1 MINFKYLFDKFNV
14 KPKGVL
20 HCGASTGQE
29 AETYKSFGIE
39 KVIWIEAIPD
49 VFENLEKHLR
59 FVNCETGATCI
70 NACISDVDGKEV
82 IFNVSNNEAQSSSY
96 LDLGHHLI
104 IHPTVQYIDKIPMK
118 TIRLDTLLQSTDMT
132 DYDFANFDLQGA
144 ELDAMKGL
152 GDLIKNFKY
161 IYSEV
166 NKKSTYIGCPL
177 IEDLDIYLSTWGF
190 DRVET
195 GQWVG
200 DCWTDAFWIK
210 K

>member
-1 MINFKYLFDKFNV
+1 MIPFDYLFNKYSV

-20 HCGASTGQE
+20 HCGSSTGQE

-39 KVIWIEAIPD
+39 NVIWVEAIPD

-59 FVNCETGATCI
+59 LVNCETGATCI

-96 LDLGHHLI
+96 LSLGHHLT

-118 TIRLDTLLQSTDMT
+118 TVRLDTLLKSTDIA
-132 DYDFANFDLQGA
+132 DYDFGNFDLQGA
-144 ELDAMKGL
+144 ELDAMKGM

-161 IYSEV
+161 IYSEI
-166 NKKSTYIGCPL
+166 NQKETYIGCPL
-177 IEDLDIYLSTWGF
+177 VEELDSYLLQFGF
-190 DRVET
+190 ERVET
-195 GQWVG
+195 GQWVA
-200 DCWTDAFWIK
+200 DTWTDGFWIK